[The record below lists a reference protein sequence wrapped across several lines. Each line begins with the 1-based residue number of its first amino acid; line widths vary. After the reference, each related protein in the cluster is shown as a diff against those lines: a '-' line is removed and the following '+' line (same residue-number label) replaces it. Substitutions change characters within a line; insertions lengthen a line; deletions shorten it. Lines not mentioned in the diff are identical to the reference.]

1 MVKPLIISVIVL
13 GYFVLAVFY
22 SIKYRFIQFR
32 AVGETK
38 KILVSEKNRSAYST
52 FMLSMASHMGTGN
65 IVGISTALIYG
76 GAGSLFWMWV
86 YTIFSAI
93 FSLMENT
100 LAQVYKEKINGEN
113 RGGACFYMKKGL
125 NNNILSLV
133 FAFFLLCTNTIFFQP
148 LQVNTISETINLT
161 FGIDKILILVGFVI
175 FTYIV
180 IFNGTKRI
188 VRFSELVVPF
198 MSLTYLA
205 VTFFLIFLNIGNFG
219 SVIKVIFQDA
229 FNLKSILAG
238 SCCSCLL
245 IGFKRSLFSHEAG
258 LGTMPSISSMAD
270 GKYPINQG
278 FVSTVGVYVDTLV
291 MCTLTGFCILIFT
304 PDLSKF
310 VGVDLI
316 IHIFELEFG
325 VLGFYLA
332 GFFMVIFALA
342 TVVGEFYLGES
353 NLLYLIKN
361 KKKKGIFKV
370 LYKCL
375 FLTGIF
381 IGTTNN
387 TRDIFVIVDSG
398 MVFLGIANLYA
409 IIKLRDVFDKEL
421 IKYYDLK

>member
-1 MVKPLIISVIVL
+1 
-13 GYFVLAVFY
+13 
-22 SIKYRFIQFR
+22 
-32 AVGETK
+32 
-38 KILVSEKNRSAYST
+38 
-52 FMLSMASHMGTGN
+52 
-65 IVGISTALIYG
+65 
-76 GAGSLFWMWV
+76 
-86 YTIFSAI
+86 
-93 FSLMENT
+93 
-100 LAQVYKEKINGEN
+100 
-113 RGGACFYMKKGL
+113 MKKGL
-125 NNNILSLV
+125 NNNFLSLV
-133 FAFFLLCTNTIFFQP
+133 FAFFLLCTNTIFFQR

-270 GKYPINQG
+270 GKYPINQC
-278 FVSTVGVYVDTLV
+278 FVCTVGVYVDTLV

-316 IHIFELEFG
+316 IQLKYTLPVYQHKHLQYLQS
-325 VLGFYLA
+325 LG
-332 GFFMVIFALA
+332 
-342 TVVGEFYLGES
+342 
-353 NLLYLIKN
+353 
-361 KKKKGIFKV
+361 
-370 LYKCL
+370 
-375 FLTGIF
+375 
-381 IGTTNN
+381 
-387 TRDIFVIVDSG
+387 
-398 MVFLGIANLYA
+398 
-409 IIKLRDVFDKEL
+409 
-421 IKYYDLK
+421 